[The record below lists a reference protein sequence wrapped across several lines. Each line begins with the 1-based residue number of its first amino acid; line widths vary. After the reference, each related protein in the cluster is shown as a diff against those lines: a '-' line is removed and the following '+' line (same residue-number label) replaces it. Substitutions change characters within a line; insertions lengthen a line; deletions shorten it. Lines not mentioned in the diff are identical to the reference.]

1 MGLWSRRP
9 QHPPVAQGAVIFG
22 VSGSRRSTRF
32 MSCPPYTPTANRSP
46 GRSCPCWGTCHPLG
60 EGRGSQ
66 PPVAHLWS
74 MFTFSVCHSS
84 ITREWPRHPTMGCL
98 PWKVLLS
105 DAPDVSP
112 GLRRSLLRQ
121 HSVAGGV
128 LKPME
133 NEKIDTYPTKGH
145 RNRHLSTIRIEGQQA
160 VGGAADPPGFGPS
173 RGRRREGPPVRP
185 TENEGFK

>member
-1 MGLWSRRP
+1 M
-9 QHPPVAQGAVIFG
+9 VTA
-22 VSGSRRSTRF
+22 
-32 MSCPPYTPTANRSP
+32 TPTSPCCSGGGHLRRLRFSPVHPVHVLPALYSHSQPITRSVL
-46 GRSCPCWGTCHPLG
+46 PLLGHLPPSWRG
-60 EGRGSQ
+60 EGLSGPRWLTCGRC
-66 PPVAHLWS
+66 
-74 MFTFSVCHSS
+74 FTFSVCRSS
-84 ITREWPRHPTMGCL
+84 ITRERPRHPTMGCL

-145 RNRHLSTIRIEGQQA
+145 RNRHLSTIRTGDHQA

-173 RGRRREGPPVRP
+173 RVRRREGPPVRP